1 MGFLLVDEAIAKE
14 LQCGHTAKPFHSPP
28 LLHFHCYLLGAVPKK
43 DGMVSI
49 ILNLSSPAGSSVND
63 GIPIEFFTVR
73 YSKFD
78 DAVNIVRTMGKG
90 CFMAKID
97 VKHAF
102 RICAVNPLDWG
113 LLGFCF

>member
-63 GIPIEFFTVR
+63 GNLRGKSFGLGPFRFLFYNAFASAVHWIIVHVFCIPGVIHYLDDFFVCA
-73 YSKFD
+73 S
-78 DAVNIVRTMGKG
+78 TMQ
-90 CFMAKID
+90 
-97 VKHAF
+97 
-102 RICAVNPLDWG
+102 
-113 LLGFCF
+113 